1 MVKIRLNPVKIRIS
15 DIRLFAR
22 FGAFERGKQL
32 FQDGHVQIG
41 RATSKHFTAEVTTDA
56 GLFHVQV
63 AQQAHTLQAD
73 CSCKSNY
80 YHHCDH
86 IVAGLL
92 AGREYYQKHH
102 NEIAYRETHPSWR
115 SFLENVSKESAL
127 HRTAMRKGPRQWRIV
142 YQLYLRPHSW
152 TLVPHKVYVK
162 KDGQMGRLMPLNSNE
177 QDLSDAEFA
186 ANDPIAIAF
195 LFQKTR
201 WDYNTHMTDF
211 FGYKNSSWD
220 SFTYA
225 GPAGRLFE
233 LLQESRLFLSAN
245 GELGEPI
252 TFEKNARQIEF
263 RFIEGVNGRRFQPF
277 LLDGQAGQPLAP
289 PFRILTE
296 NPVWILRAHQLLRID
311 NMERADLLAPFSTEE
326 LDIRVPT
333 HELPQFIDGVFQR
346 GCVDQ
351 ALQLP
356 SDYHVEEI
364 KTFHKRRITLKEKN
378 EHLEF
383 ILSFFYGQVE
393 IPFTDSMQQ
402 LCRIADKGRV
412 LKITRDLPAE
422 QTAWQTLLDS
432 GLKWKLQKGL
442 QLDEKKVISWLFHEL
457 PGLVDSGF
465 EIFGQEKLKK
475 YKIRTS
481 QPNVRMAVSSEID
494 WFDLNIEIDFDG
506 ILLPLKELRRAVQH
520 NEKYVKLADQ
530 SIALLPEEWI
540 KKFQFLFHFA
550 AVEDRSLRLPAL
562 QVTLIDILFEEQ
574 MRLGGD
580 HGYRKGLQ
588 RLKEFTGLKE
598 RSLPKKFQGVLRPYQ
613 KAGFD
618 WLYFLNEYGFG
629 GCLADDMGLGKT
641 VQALALLLKEKE
653 LGHTGPSLIVC
664 PTSVVFNWEK
674 EIQKFTPDLTVLVHT
689 GMQRRRS
696 PDRFS
701 GYNIILTSYGLV
713 LRDIAF
719 LKDHRFHYVILDE
732 SQKIKNPLSQ
742 TAKAVHL
749 LKADHRLTLTG
760 TPVENNTSEL
770 WSQFS
775 FLNPGLLGSLAS
787 FRAFFALPIE
797 KKQDED
803 AAQLLKRMIFP
814 FVLRRSKELVEK
826 ELPEKS
832 EQVYYC
838 NMNPEQAKIYRH
850 WRDYYRSV
858 ILQKIDQAGID
869 RARMNILEGL
879 VKLRQI
885 SCHPRLIDRESA
897 AESAKFE
904 ALKEMLE
911 DILAEG
917 HKVLVFSQFVKMLTL
932 VRTWLDTEKI
942 AYEYLDGHT
951 SDRKSCVQHFQSDES
966 VRIFLISLKAGGAGL
981 NLTAAD
987 YVILYDPWWN
997 PAVEMQAADRAHRI
1011 GQDKKVFV
1019 YRMITKDTVEEK
1031 MLELQE
1037 RKRSL
1042 VANLISVDA
1051 GFFKSLTRQ
1060 DVEALFS

>member
-1 MVKIRLNPVKIRIS
+1 M
-15 DIRLFAR
+15 
-22 FGAFERGKQL
+22 
-32 FQDGHVQIG
+32 QIG
-41 RATSKHFTAEVTTDA
+41 RATPKQFEAEVTTDA
-56 GLFHVQV
+56 GVFHVQIV
-63 AQQAHTLQAD
+63 QQTRALQAD

-86 IVAGLL
+86 IVAALL
-92 AGREYYQKHH
+92 AGREYGQKHH
-102 NEIAYRETHPSWR
+102 NELAFREPHPSWR
-115 SFLENVSKESAL
+115 TFLENVSKESAL
-127 HRTAMRKGPRQWRIV
+127 HRTKLRKGPRQWRIV

-177 QDLSDAEFA
+177 QDLSDAEYA

-211 FGYKNSSWD
+211 FGYRNSSWD

-233 LLQESRLFLSAN
+233 LLQESQLYLSDN

-252 TFEKNARQIEF
+252 SFEKRAQQIEF
-263 RFIEGVNGRRFQPF
+263 RFIESEQTRRFQPF
-277 LLDGQAGQPLAP
+277 LVDGDAAQPLLP
-289 PFRILTE
+289 PFRVLAE
-296 NPVWILRAHQLLRID
+296 NPVWILLANRLIHID
-311 NMERADLLAPFSTEE
+311 NLERADMLAPFSNDA
-326 LDIRVPT
+326 LDIRVPARD
-333 HELPQFIDGVFQR
+333 LPHFIDGVFQR

-356 SDYHVEEI
+356 EGYRVQEI
-364 KTFHKRRITLKEKN
+364 NAFTQKRITLKEKN

-383 ILSFFYGQVE
+383 ILSFFYDQVE
-393 IPFTDSMQQ
+393 IPFTDDTRQ
-402 LCRIADKGRV
+402 LCRMAAESQV

-422 QTAWQTLLDS
+422 QKAWQTLLDS

-442 QLDEKKVISWLFHEL
+442 QLDEKRVISWLFHEL
-457 PGLVDSGF
+457 PGLVADGF

-481 QPNVRMAVSSEID
+481 TPNVRMAVSTEID
-494 WFDLNIEIDFDG
+494 WFDLNVEIDFDG
-506 ILLPLKELRRAVQH
+506 VSLPLKELRRAVQH

-530 SIALLPEEWI
+530 SIGLLPEEWI

-574 MRLGGD
+574 MRVD
-580 HGYRKGLQ
+580 ADPGYQKGLL
-588 RLKEFTGLKE
+588 RLKEFAGLKE
-598 RSLPKKFQGVLRPYQ
+598 QALPKKFHGRLRPYQ
-613 KAGFD
+613 KAGYD
-618 WLYFLNEYGFG
+618 WLYFLNEFRFG

-653 LGHTGPSLIVC
+653 LGKTGPSLIVC

-674 EIQKFTPDLTVLVHT
+674 EIEKFTPDLSVLVHT

-696 PDRFS
+696 PDRFA
-701 GYNIILTSYGLV
+701 GYDVILTSYGLV
-713 LRDIAF
+713 LRDISF
-719 LKDHRFHYVILDE
+719 LKDHRFHYIILDE

-742 TAKAVHL
+742 TAKAAHL
-749 LKADHRLTLTG
+749 LKANHRLTLTG

-775 FLNPGLLGSLAS
+775 FLNPGLLGSLTS
-787 FRAFFALPIE
+787 FRTFFAMPIE

-803 AAQLLKRMIFP
+803 AVLMLKRMIFP

-838 NMNPEQAKIYRH
+838 NMNPEQAKVYRH

-858 ILQKIDQAGID
+858 ILQKIDQAGLD
-869 RARMNILEGL
+869 HARMNILEGL

-885 SCHPRLIDRESA
+885 SCHPQLVDRESA

-917 HKVLVFSQFVKMLTL
+917 HKVLVFSQFVRMLTV
-932 VRTWLDTEKI
+932 VRGWLNEQNI

-951 SDRKSCVQHFQSDES
+951 LDRKACVQHFQADEA

-1042 VANLISVDA
+1042 VANLIGVDA